1 MTVKEMTL
9 TEQHQMI
16 WSIIRTLP
24 DGERILGHQMRDAAG
39 IKDERVFYKIIEDL
53 REIGIFI
60 GASRNTP
67 KGYYEIRTNDDMY
80 RFLNAKR
87 AELTGEWEALER
99 LEKKWIRKQLK
110 KEDSA

>member
-9 TEQHQMI
+9 TEQHQMV
-16 WSIIRTLP
+16 WSMLRMLP
-24 DGERILGHQMRDAAG
+24 DGERLLGHQMRKAAG
-39 IKDERVFYKIIEDL
+39 IKEERPFFKIIEDL
-53 REIGIFI
+53 REVGIFI
-60 GASRNTP
+60 GASRQTP
-67 KGYYEIRTNDDMY
+67 KGYYEIRTDNDMY